1 MKISKSTLVGVVCAA
16 CCAACVAL
24 YLAHINQQAESER
37 AEALARYGGEQIEVL
52 VATRN
57 IAAGE
62 TLTEGSVDTRLW
74 LADLL
79 PEGAV
84 TSADE
89 VVGKQ
94 LGSSILKGEVVST
107 QRLSKAS
114 SDFEVP
120 EGMAAV
126 SVPTRDVQALGGALQ
141 PSMSVQVYATGPS
154 STELLVKDA
163 LVLETSLTESAS
175 LTSSSSAWVT
185 LAVPVESVQELV
197 AAAQNLEL
205 YFVLLGEKGSSSASS
220 EPGATEESAE
230 TNGSAAAGSSEA
242 GEPNAAGNAGAV
254 RDAAET
260 DDVAATPAGS
270 EAGPDAGSEGAS

>member
-1 MKISKSTLVGVVCAA
+1 MKVNKSTLVGVVCAV

-24 YLAHINQQAESER
+24 YLAHVNQQAESER

-62 TLTEGSVDTRLW
+62 TVTEGSVDVQLW

-107 QRLSKAS
+107 QRLSKTS

-141 PSMSVQVYATGPS
+141 PGMSVQVYATGAS
-154 STELLVKDA
+154 STSLLIKDA
-163 LVLETSLTESAS
+163 LVLETSLADSGS

-185 LAVPVESVQELV
+185 LAVPAESVQELV

-205 YFVLLGEKGSSSASS
+205 YFVLLGKSDDSVGKGESADAGDEADSSGVAGSTSAAGAGDAAELSGAAGSQSAS
-220 EPGATEESAE
+220 EPEGT
-230 TNGSAAAGSSEA
+230 AAAGT
-242 GEPNAAGNAGAV
+242 
-254 RDAAET
+254 DAR
-260 DDVAATPAGS
+260 
-270 EAGPDAGSEGAS
+270 SEGAS

>member
-1 MKISKSTLVGVVCAA
+1 MKVSKSTLVGVVCAA

-24 YLAHINQQAESER
+24 YLAHVNQRAESER

-62 TLTEGSVDTRLW
+62 TVTEGSVDTRLW

-94 LGSSILKGEVVST
+94 LGSSILKGEVVSA

-114 SDFEVP
+114 SGFEVP

-126 SVPTRDVQALGGALQ
+126 SVPTRDVQALGGALR
-141 PSMSVQVYATGPS
+141 SNMSVQVYATGSS
-154 STELLVKDA
+154 STSLLIKDA
-163 LVLETSLTESAS
+163 LVLETSLADSGS
-175 LTSSSSAWVT
+175 LTSSASAWVT
-185 LAVPVESVQELV
+185 LAVPEESVQELV

-205 YFVLLGEKGSSSASS
+205 YFVLLGKKGDF
-220 EPGATEESAE
+220 AE
-230 TNGSAAAGSSEA
+230 TGIDTEAENTAVTRSGTEPDSEVGSEDD
-242 GEPNAAGNAGAV
+242 AV
-254 RDAAET
+254 RSEDA
-260 DDVAATPAGS
+260 S
-270 EAGPDAGSEGAS
+270 

>member
-1 MKISKSTLVGVVCAA
+1 MKVSKSTLVGVICAV

-24 YLAHINQQAESER
+24 YLAHVNQQAESER

-62 TLTEGSVDTRLW
+62 TVTEGSVDVQLW

-107 QRLSKAS
+107 QRLSKTS

-126 SVPTRDVQALGGALQ
+126 SVPTRDVQALGGAVQ
-141 PSMSVQVYATGPS
+141 PGMSVQVYATGAS
-154 STELLVKDA
+154 STSLLIKDA
-163 LVLETSLTESAS
+163 LVLETSLADSGS

-185 LAVPVESVQELV
+185 LAVPAESVQELV

-205 YFVLLGEKGSSSASS
+205 YFVLLGDSEDFAGKGESADAGDETGSSGVAASTSAAGAGDAAESSGAAGSESASES
-220 EPGATEESAE
+220 EGA
-230 TNGSAAAGSSEA
+230 AAAG
-242 GEPNAAGNAGAV
+242 
-254 RDAAET
+254 T
-260 DDVAATPAGS
+260 
-270 EAGPDAGSEGAS
+270 DAGSEGAS

>member
-1 MKISKSTLVGVVCAA
+1 MKVSKSTLVGVVCAV

-24 YLAHINQQAESER
+24 YLAHVNQQAESER

-52 VATRN
+52 VATRT

-62 TLTEGSVDTRLW
+62 TVTEGSVDTRLW

-107 QRLSKAS
+107 QRLSKAT

-141 PSMSVQVYATGPS
+141 PSMSVQVYATGAS
-154 STELLVKDA
+154 STSLLIKDA
-163 LVLETSLTESAS
+163 LVLETSLVESGS
-175 LTSSSSAWVT
+175 LTSGSSAWVT
-185 LAVPVESVQELV
+185 LAVPAESVQELV

-205 YFVLLGEKGSSSASS
+205 YFVLLGEQGASAG
-220 EPGATEESAE
+220 EG
-230 TNGSAAAGSSEA
+230 GSADTADEIGAASAAGA
-242 GEPNAAGNAGAV
+242 G
-254 RDAAET
+254 DAAESRNAS
-260 DDVAATPAGS
+260 VPGS
-270 EAGPDAGSEGAS
+270 ADEANSGAGSEGVS